1 MDYRIIIV
9 SIIVMILI
17 GVLSKK
23 IGLLK
28 ENDVETLNNIVIN
41 IALPCMIFN
50 ALYTADVSL
59 LPKLSILT
67 VYILIT
73 SLIVGILTYSLLHF
87 LGWERKKIWSLVTVV
102 VLGNTGFLGYPITH
116 GIFGNEGIGVALAT
130 GFVTLMIL
138 IFGEITPKTLASN
151 NAEKFVLAFAPII
164 SFFRIVFM
172 PIVFILNVFTHIM
185 MKAFGDLSSTGPTVT
200 QEDLKTIVN
209 VSHEEGVL
217 EDDERKMLHN
227 IFAFGETEI
236 KEIMT
241 PRIHVEDVKDD
252 ISYDEL
258 IDFLKNC
265 QFSRIPVYRNED
277 SDDIV
282 GVLNIKDLLLAD
294 VDQEQFDIKN
304 YMREPY
310 FVYEFNQ
317 ISDVFES
324 MRKDHVTLA
333 VVLDEYGVMSGIVSL
348 EDIVEE
354 IVGEIDDEYDQEDDD
369 VVALADNQFLL
380 DGSLDID
387 EVNEECGTSF
397 ESEEFESI
405 GGLVL
410 GAVGGV
416 PEINQK
422 VVIDNGLFVIEKIEK
437 NRIETLR
444 LTVIEDEKQ
453 DT

>member
-1 MDYRIIIV
+1 MIV
-9 SIIVMILI
+9 AFLILI
-17 GVLSKK
+17 MLSAFFSSAETSFMAVSK
-23 IGLLK
+23 IRIKTLAEEENSRRAQLVQKLL
-28 ENDVETLNNIVIN
+28 DNNEQLLSTILVGNNLVN
-41 IALPCMIFN
+41 IA
-50 ALYTADVSL
+50 ASSL
-59 LPKLSILT
+59 T
-67 VYILIT
+67 T
-73 SLIVGILTYSLLHF
+73 SFVIS
-87 LGWERKKIWSLVTVV
+87 
-102 VLGNTGFLGYPITH
+102 
-116 GIFGNEGIGVALAT
+116 IFGNEGIGVALAT

-151 NAEKFVLAFAPII
+151 NAEKFVLAFAPIV

>member
-1 MDYRIIIV
+1 MIVAFLVLIMLSAFFSSAETSFMAVSKIRIKTLAEEENSRRAQLV
-9 SIIVMILI
+9 QKLLDNNEQLLSTILV
-17 GVLSKK
+17 G
-23 IGLLK
+23 
-28 ENDVETLNNIVIN
+28 NNLVN
-41 IALPCMIFN
+41 IA
-50 ALYTADVSL
+50 ASSL
-59 LPKLSILT
+59 T
-67 VYILIT
+67 T
-73 SLIVGILTYSLLHF
+73 SFVIS
-87 LGWERKKIWSLVTVV
+87 
-102 VLGNTGFLGYPITH
+102 
-116 GIFGNEGIGVALAT
+116 IFGNEGIGVALAT

-444 LTVIEDEKQ
+444 LTVMEDKKQ
-453 DT
+453 DA

>member
-1 MDYRIIIV
+1 MLSAFFSSAETSFMAVSKIRIKTLAEEENSRRAQLV
-9 SIIVMILI
+9 QKLLDNNEQLLSTILV
-17 GVLSKK
+17 G
-23 IGLLK
+23 
-28 ENDVETLNNIVIN
+28 NNLVN
-41 IALPCMIFN
+41 IA
-50 ALYTADVSL
+50 ASSL
-59 LPKLSILT
+59 T
-67 VYILIT
+67 T
-73 SLIVGILTYSLLHF
+73 SFVIS
-87 LGWERKKIWSLVTVV
+87 
-102 VLGNTGFLGYPITH
+102 
-116 GIFGNEGIGVALAT
+116 IFGNEGIGVALAT

-151 NAEKFVLAFAPII
+151 NAEKFVLAFAPIV

-444 LTVIEDEKQ
+444 LTVMEDKKQ
-453 DT
+453 DA

>member
-1 MDYRIIIV
+1 MIV
-9 SIIVMILI
+9 AFLILI
-17 GVLSKK
+17 MLSAFFSSAETSFMAVSK
-23 IGLLK
+23 IRIKTLAEEENSRRAQLVQKLL
-28 ENDVETLNNIVIN
+28 DNNEQLLSTILVGNNLVN
-41 IALPCMIFN
+41 IA
-50 ALYTADVSL
+50 ASSL
-59 LPKLSILT
+59 T
-67 VYILIT
+67 T
-73 SLIVGILTYSLLHF
+73 SFVIS
-87 LGWERKKIWSLVTVV
+87 
-102 VLGNTGFLGYPITH
+102 
-116 GIFGNEGIGVALAT
+116 IFGNEGIGVALAT

-151 NAEKFVLAFAPII
+151 NAEKFVLAFAPIV

-444 LTVIEDEKQ
+444 LTVMEDKKQ
-453 DT
+453 DA

>member
-1 MDYRIIIV
+1 MIV
-9 SIIVMILI
+9 AFLILI
-17 GVLSKK
+17 MLSAFFSSAETSFMAVSK
-23 IGLLK
+23 IRIKTLAEEENSRRAQLVQKLL
-28 ENDVETLNNIVIN
+28 DNNEQLLSTILVGNNLVN
-41 IALPCMIFN
+41 IA
-50 ALYTADVSL
+50 ASSL
-59 LPKLSILT
+59 T
-67 VYILIT
+67 T
-73 SLIVGILTYSLLHF
+73 SFVIS
-87 LGWERKKIWSLVTVV
+87 
-102 VLGNTGFLGYPITH
+102 
-116 GIFGNEGIGVALAT
+116 IFGNEGIGVALAT

-151 NAEKFVLAFAPII
+151 NAEKFVLAFAPIV

-416 PEINQK
+416 PKINQK

-444 LTVIEDEKQ
+444 LTVMEDKKQ
-453 DT
+453 DA

>member
-1 MDYRIIIV
+1 MIVAFLVLIMLSAFFSSAETSFMAVSKIRIKTLAEEENSRRAQLV
-9 SIIVMILI
+9 QKRLDNHEQLLSTILV
-17 GVLSKK
+17 G
-23 IGLLK
+23 
-28 ENDVETLNNIVIN
+28 NNLVN
-41 IALPCMIFN
+41 IA
-50 ALYTADVSL
+50 ASSL
-59 LPKLSILT
+59 T
-67 VYILIT
+67 T
-73 SLIVGILTYSLLHF
+73 SFVISV
-87 LGWERKKIWSLVTVV
+87 
-102 VLGNTGFLGYPITH
+102 
-116 GIFGNEGIGVALAT
+116 FGNEGIGVALAT

>member
-1 MDYRIIIV
+1 VEPSQTIMIVAFLVLIMLSAFFSSAETSFMAVSKIRIKTLAEEENSRRAQLV
-9 SIIVMILI
+9 QKLLDNNEQLLSTILV
-17 GVLSKK
+17 G
-23 IGLLK
+23 
-28 ENDVETLNNIVIN
+28 NNLVN
-41 IALPCMIFN
+41 IA
-50 ALYTADVSL
+50 ASSL
-59 LPKLSILT
+59 T
-67 VYILIT
+67 T
-73 SLIVGILTYSLLHF
+73 SFVIS
-87 LGWERKKIWSLVTVV
+87 
-102 VLGNTGFLGYPITH
+102 
-116 GIFGNEGIGVALAT
+116 IFGNEGIGVALAT

>member
-1 MDYRIIIV
+1 MLSAFFSSAETSFMAVSKIRIKTLAEEENSRRAQLV
-9 SIIVMILI
+9 QKLLDNNEQLLSTILV
-17 GVLSKK
+17 G
-23 IGLLK
+23 
-28 ENDVETLNNIVIN
+28 NNLVN
-41 IALPCMIFN
+41 IA
-50 ALYTADVSL
+50 ASSL
-59 LPKLSILT
+59 T
-67 VYILIT
+67 T
-73 SLIVGILTYSLLHF
+73 SFVIS
-87 LGWERKKIWSLVTVV
+87 
-102 VLGNTGFLGYPITH
+102 
-116 GIFGNEGIGVALAT
+116 IFGNEGIGVALAT

>member
-1 MDYRIIIV
+1 MIV
-9 SIIVMILI
+9 AFLILI
-17 GVLSKK
+17 MLSAFFSSAETSFMAVSK
-23 IGLLK
+23 IRIKTLAEEENSRRAQLVQKLL
-28 ENDVETLNNIVIN
+28 DNNEQLLSTILVGNNLVN
-41 IALPCMIFN
+41 IA
-50 ALYTADVSL
+50 ASSL
-59 LPKLSILT
+59 T
-67 VYILIT
+67 T
-73 SLIVGILTYSLLHF
+73 SFVIS
-87 LGWERKKIWSLVTVV
+87 
-102 VLGNTGFLGYPITH
+102 
-116 GIFGNEGIGVALAT
+116 IFGNEGIGVALAT

-444 LTVIEDEKQ
+444 LTVMEDKKQ
-453 DT
+453 DA

>member
-1 MDYRIIIV
+1 MIVAFLVLIMLSAFFSSAETSFMAVSKIRIKTLAEEENSRRAQLV
-9 SIIVMILI
+9 QKLLDNNEQLLSTILV
-17 GVLSKK
+17 G
-23 IGLLK
+23 
-28 ENDVETLNNIVIN
+28 NNLVN
-41 IALPCMIFN
+41 IA
-50 ALYTADVSL
+50 ASSL
-59 LPKLSILT
+59 T
-67 VYILIT
+67 T
-73 SLIVGILTYSLLHF
+73 SFVISV
-87 LGWERKKIWSLVTVV
+87 
-102 VLGNTGFLGYPITH
+102 
-116 GIFGNEGIGVALAT
+116 FGNEGIGVALAT

-164 SFFRIVFM
+164 SFFRVLFM
-172 PIVFILNVFTHIM
+172 PSVFILNVFTHIM
-185 MKAFGDLSSTGPTVT
+185 MKAFGDMSSNGPTVT

-317 ISDVFES
+317 ISDVFEA

-405 GGLVL
+405 CGLVL

-416 PEINQK
+416 PKINQK
-422 VVIDNGLFVIEKIEK
+422 VVIDNGLFVIEKMEK

>member
-1 MDYRIIIV
+1 MEPSQTIMIVAFLVLIMLSAFFSSAETSFMAVSKIRIKTLAEEENSRRAQLV
-9 SIIVMILI
+9 QKLLDNNEQLLSTILV
-17 GVLSKK
+17 G
-23 IGLLK
+23 
-28 ENDVETLNNIVIN
+28 NNLVN
-41 IALPCMIFN
+41 IA
-50 ALYTADVSL
+50 ASSL
-59 LPKLSILT
+59 T
-67 VYILIT
+67 T
-73 SLIVGILTYSLLHF
+73 SFVIS
-87 LGWERKKIWSLVTVV
+87 
-102 VLGNTGFLGYPITH
+102 
-116 GIFGNEGIGVALAT
+116 IFGNEGIGVALAT

-151 NAEKFVLAFAPII
+151 NAEKFVLAFAPIV

-444 LTVIEDEKQ
+444 LTVMEDKKQ
-453 DT
+453 DA

>member
-1 MDYRIIIV
+1 MEPSQTIMIVAFLVLIMLSAFFSSAETSFMAVSKIRIKTLAEEENSRRAQLV
-9 SIIVMILI
+9 QKLLDNNEQLLSTILV
-17 GVLSKK
+17 G
-23 IGLLK
+23 
-28 ENDVETLNNIVIN
+28 NNLVN
-41 IALPCMIFN
+41 IA
-50 ALYTADVSL
+50 ASSL
-59 LPKLSILT
+59 T
-67 VYILIT
+67 T
-73 SLIVGILTYSLLHF
+73 SFVISV
-87 LGWERKKIWSLVTVV
+87 
-102 VLGNTGFLGYPITH
+102 
-116 GIFGNEGIGVALAT
+116 FGNEGIGVALAT

-422 VVIDNGLFVIEKIEK
+422 VVIGNGLFVIEKIEK

>member
-1 MDYRIIIV
+1 MIV
-9 SIIVMILI
+9 AFLILI
-17 GVLSKK
+17 MLSAFFSSAETSFMAVSK
-23 IGLLK
+23 IRIKTLAEEENSRRAQLVQKLL
-28 ENDVETLNNIVIN
+28 DNNEQLLSTILVGNNLVN
-41 IALPCMIFN
+41 IA
-50 ALYTADVSL
+50 ASSL
-59 LPKLSILT
+59 T
-67 VYILIT
+67 T
-73 SLIVGILTYSLLHF
+73 SFVIS
-87 LGWERKKIWSLVTVV
+87 
-102 VLGNTGFLGYPITH
+102 
-116 GIFGNEGIGVALAT
+116 IFGNEGIGVALAT

-422 VVIDNGLFVIEKIEK
+422 VVIDSGLFVIEKIEK

>member
-1 MDYRIIIV
+1 MLSAFFSSAETSFMAVSKIRIKTLAEEENSRRAQLV
-9 SIIVMILI
+9 QKLLDNNEQLLSTILV
-17 GVLSKK
+17 G
-23 IGLLK
+23 
-28 ENDVETLNNIVIN
+28 NNLVN
-41 IALPCMIFN
+41 IA
-50 ALYTADVSL
+50 ASSL
-59 LPKLSILT
+59 T
-67 VYILIT
+67 T
-73 SLIVGILTYSLLHF
+73 SFVIS
-87 LGWERKKIWSLVTVV
+87 
-102 VLGNTGFLGYPITH
+102 
-116 GIFGNEGIGVALAT
+116 IFGNEGIGVALAT

-444 LTVIEDEKQ
+444 LTVMEDEKQ

>member
-1 MDYRIIIV
+1 MEPSQTIMIVAFLVLIMLSAFFSSAETSFMAVSKIRIKTLAEEENSRRAQLV
-9 SIIVMILI
+9 QKLLDNNEQLLSTILV
-17 GVLSKK
+17 G
-23 IGLLK
+23 
-28 ENDVETLNNIVIN
+28 NNLVN
-41 IALPCMIFN
+41 IA
-50 ALYTADVSL
+50 ASSL
-59 LPKLSILT
+59 T
-67 VYILIT
+67 T
-73 SLIVGILTYSLLHF
+73 SFVIS
-87 LGWERKKIWSLVTVV
+87 
-102 VLGNTGFLGYPITH
+102 
-116 GIFGNEGIGVALAT
+116 IFGNEGIGVALAT

>member
-1 MDYRIIIV
+1 MIVAFLVLIMLSAFFSSAETSFMAVSKIRIKTLAEEENSRRAQLV
-9 SIIVMILI
+9 QKLLDNNEQLLSTILV
-17 GVLSKK
+17 G
-23 IGLLK
+23 
-28 ENDVETLNNIVIN
+28 NNLVN
-41 IALPCMIFN
+41 IA
-50 ALYTADVSL
+50 ASSL
-59 LPKLSILT
+59 T
-67 VYILIT
+67 T
-73 SLIVGILTYSLLHF
+73 SFVISV
-87 LGWERKKIWSLVTVV
+87 
-102 VLGNTGFLGYPITH
+102 
-116 GIFGNEGIGVALAT
+116 FGNEGIGVALAT

-164 SFFRIVFM
+164 SFFRVLFM
-172 PIVFILNVFTHIM
+172 PSVFILNVFTHIM
-185 MKAFGDLSSTGPTVT
+185 MKAFGDMSSNGPTVT

-317 ISDVFES
+317 ISDVFEA

-416 PEINQK
+416 PKINQK
-422 VVIDNGLFVIEKIEK
+422 VVIDNGLFVIEKMEK

>member
-1 MDYRIIIV
+1 MIV
-9 SIIVMILI
+9 AFLILI
-17 GVLSKK
+17 MLSAFFSSAETSFMAVSK
-23 IGLLK
+23 IRIKTLAEEENSRRAQLVQKLL
-28 ENDVETLNNIVIN
+28 DNNEQLLSTILVGNNLVN
-41 IALPCMIFN
+41 IA
-50 ALYTADVSL
+50 ASSL
-59 LPKLSILT
+59 T
-67 VYILIT
+67 T
-73 SLIVGILTYSLLHF
+73 SFVIS
-87 LGWERKKIWSLVTVV
+87 
-102 VLGNTGFLGYPITH
+102 
-116 GIFGNEGIGVALAT
+116 IFGNEGIGVALAT

-444 LTVIEDEKQ
+444 LTVMEDEKQ